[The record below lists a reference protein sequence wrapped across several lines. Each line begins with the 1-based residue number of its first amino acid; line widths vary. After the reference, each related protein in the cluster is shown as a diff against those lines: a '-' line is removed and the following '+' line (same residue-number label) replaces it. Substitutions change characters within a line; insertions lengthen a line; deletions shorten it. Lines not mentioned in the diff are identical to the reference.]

1 MKRNQIEDTAYF
13 VSFCME
19 LYKNAHSLSGAEV
32 LAFFAK
38 HGVMEYLADNYEVLH
53 TQSPSWILAEIEE
66 KIKECSK

>member
-19 LYKNAHSLSGAEV
+19 LYKNAHSLNGAETS
-32 LAFFAK
+32 AFFAK
-38 HGVMEYLADNYEVLH
+38 HGIMEYLANNYEVLH

-66 KIKECSK
+66 KINESSK